1 MPFFR
6 LAATAFRLCSLP
18 LRAALFQLDGRP
30 VRNGGQDYD
39 GLRLDDAILI
49 LDAGKKLLKGLGA
62 LGNNLQGIIII
73 SRDVEALLYIHL
85 AGDKLA
91 EFVTIAWI
99 VKADIN
105 KCHQVLVHQGR
116 IEDCRILLHHAGI
129 FQLLQPFVY
138 LVQGIFSLL
147 LKVSFEPQSVCQ

>member
-73 SRDVEALLYIHL
+73 SLDVEAFLYIDL

-91 EFVTIAWI
+91 
-99 VKADIN
+99 
-105 KCHQVLVHQGR
+105 
-116 IEDCRILLHHAGI
+116 
-129 FQLLQPFVY
+129 
-138 LVQGIFSLL
+138 
-147 LKVSFEPQSVCQ
+147 